1 MPIDDGT
8 RLRGNKT
15 RLHGAW
21 PLGSFPR
28 KVIVGVGRQMV
39 HRMAIGLSDITGDDF
54 GTIFANAIEGVHRE
68 SPLGIADVLL
78 NGNAWSVKTIK
89 AKSPFEQKNVR
100 LISGRNSPDY
110 SLGIENPHTDLQA
123 TGKAILAVWNSR
135 INESLSEHDDLRIAV
150 LIRNFESKEFVLFE
164 ENANRYAAD
173 DFVWKKNDRGNF
185 EGHDKATDEHC
196 FTWQPHGAQ
205 FTIIRHVP
213 GSAIKFFINRNA
225 PLIEAEHILR
235 LAKFEESWVEI
246 VG

>member
-1 MPIDDGT
+1 MSTDEA

-21 PLGSFPR
+21 PLGSFPH
-28 KVIVGVGRQMV
+28 KVIIGLGRQLV
-39 HRMAIGLSDITGDDF
+39 HRMAIGHSDITGDDF
-54 GTIFANAIEGVHRE
+54 GTIYANAIEGTHRQ

-89 AKSPFEQKNVR
+89 ANSPFQQKIVR

-110 SLGIENPHTDLQA
+110 SLGIENPHADIQA
-123 TGKAILAVWNSR
+123 TGKAILAVWNAR
-135 INESLSEHDDLRIAV
+135 INESLGEHDDLRIAV

-164 ENANRYAAD
+164 EDANRYAAD
-173 DFVWKKNDRGNF
+173 DFRWDKNARGNF
-185 EGHDKATDEHC
+185 EGYEKSTGEHR

-205 FTIIRHVP
+205 FTIIRHIP
-213 GSAIKFFINRNA
+213 GSAVKFIINHNV
-225 PLIEAEHILR
+225 PMIEAEHILR
-235 LAKFEESWVEI
+235 LARFDEKWVQI